1 MDSSSGR
8 HPPPGLGAYKGAVR
22 RFVLE
27 YRGQPDLEGPFLITR
42 LQQLDNTLSFPTAR
56 ELNQA
61 WAALRAEASNLP
73 ENHPV
78 SQKTLVIP
86 D

>member
-1 MDSSSGR
+1 ML
-8 HPPPGLGAYKGAVR
+8 GLSAYKGAVR
-22 RFVLE
+22 QFVQE
-27 YRGQPDLEGPFLITR
+27 YKGQPDLEGPYLITR
-42 LQQLDNTLSFPTAR
+42 LQQLDKTLSFPTAR

-78 SQKTLVIP
+78 SMPVLSIP
-86 D
+86 PL